1 MKVGV
6 HGSGYEIGLVLSGHE
21 RRISASIT
29 TGVHF
34 DVLIFT
40 AT

>member
-6 HGSGYEIGLVLSGHE
+6 HGCGYEIGLVLTGHE

-29 TGVHF
+29 TTVHF
-34 DVLIFT
+34 DVLMFT

>member
-6 HGSGYEIGLVLSGHE
+6 HGSGYEIGLVLTGHE
-21 RRISASIT
+21 RRISACVT
-29 TGVHF
+29 TAVRF
-34 DVLIFT
+34 DVLMFT